1 MRLRRLLSALVD
13 APLSHLAKC
22 ERKLHRLVAERR
34 SRLEKRG
41 LTREDA
47 RKQAMK
53 ELIQFVEQSNLD
65 TDWIP
70 DIAFAEDNFHLFTK
84 SLDSKS
90 GETRR

>member
-1 MRLRRLLSALVD
+1 LRLRRLLSTLVD
-13 APLSHLAKC
+13 APFSHPAKC

-47 RKQAMK
+47 RKQAMN
-53 ELIQFVEQSNLD
+53 ELVQFVEQSNLD

-70 DIAFAEDNFHLFTK
+70 DIAIAEDNFHLFTK